1 MCLVNNE
8 RGVLAQQLIVLNFGE
23 QNTVGHEFNG
33 AVLAHLRGE
42 THLVT
47 HGLTNFLPQF
57 FGDALR
63 HRTRGKAARLGVPNH
78 AFFSKTEFQA
88 HLGQLRGLTRAG
100 LASDNDDLVITNGR
114 LNVFATLA
122 DGQLFGIGNHSGNQR
137 VIGAL
142 FGPVPVVLAAL
153 MFVWVFG
160 A

>member
-23 QNTVGHEFNG
+23 QNTVRHEFDS
-33 AVLAHLRGE
+33 AILAHLRGE

-78 AFFSKTEFQA
+78 AFLGKTEFQA
-88 HLGQLRGLTRAG
+88 HLG
-100 LASDNDDLVITNGR
+100 
-114 LNVFATLA
+114 
-122 DGQLFGIGNHSGNQR
+122 
-137 VIGAL
+137 
-142 FGPVPVVLAAL
+142 
-153 MFVWVFG
+153 
-160 A
+160 

>member
-8 RGVLAQQLIVLNFGE
+8 RGILAQQLIVLNFGE
-23 QNTVGHEFNG
+23 QNTVRHEFDS
-33 AVLAHLRGE
+33 AVLAHLRGK

-100 LASDNDDLVITNGR
+100 LASHNDDLMITNSR
-114 LNVFATLA
+114 LNVFAALA
-122 DGQLFGIGNHSGNQR
+122 DGQFFGIGNLSGNQR
-137 VIGAL
+137 VVGTL
-142 FGPVPVVLAAL
+142 FGPVPVVLVMRAFL
-153 MFVWVFG
+153 RVFG

>member
-8 RGVLAQQLIVLNFGE
+8 CGVFAQQLIVLNFGE
-23 QNTVGHEFNG
+23 QNTVRHEFDS

-47 HGLTNFLPQF
+47 HGLTNFLPQL

-78 AFFSKTEFQA
+78 AFLGKTEFQA

-100 LASDNDDLVITNGR
+100 LASHNDDLVITNSR
-114 LNVFATLA
+114 LNVFAALA
-122 DGQLFGIGNHSGNQR
+122 DGQLFGIGDYGGNQR

-142 FGPVPVVLAAL
+142 FGPVPVVLAAFAFL
-153 MFVWVFG
+153 VFG